1 MSCQPQGSSSKLQVK
16 GLLEVEA
23 LWKPEN
29 GPGVRPILYTLYYS
43 LYLILYTIFYTILYA
58 SILLPPATSPCP
70 AYHTEP
76 RLSSL
81 HSHTQSCKQLRRGFC
96 SGWEPRF
103 CLGTVQLAE

>member
-16 GLLEVEA
+16 GVLGVEA

-29 GPGVRPILYTLYYS
+29 GPGVRGLPLYYHP
-43 LYLILYTIFYTILYA
+43 
-58 SILLPPATSPCP
+58 LPQAPGP

-76 RLSSL
+76 RLNSL
-81 HSHTQSCKQLRRGFC
+81 HSHTQSCIQLRWDFC
-96 SGWEPRF
+96 SGWGPRS